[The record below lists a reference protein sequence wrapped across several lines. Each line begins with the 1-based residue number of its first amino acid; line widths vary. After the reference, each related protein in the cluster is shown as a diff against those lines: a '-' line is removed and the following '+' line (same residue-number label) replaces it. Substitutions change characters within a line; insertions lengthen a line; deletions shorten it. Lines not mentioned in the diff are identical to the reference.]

1 MGQNPLFWSQVAMC
15 DGARRGRR
23 EKTLT
28 GLSRRAFL
36 ATTGVL
42 AATFA
47 VPRQALGAVLAAPL
61 KPADVP
67 TTLQQT
73 ITFTAPVYNKYRTL
87 VAGPG
92 EPYIPRLDI
101 LGKEPSAER
110 TTNRRSLMY
119 LGHYTDVHM
128 IDAQAPARLD
138 VMAGEDPTLWAG
150 AIRPQDTMQ
159 LHTLTAMTNAMNA
172 ARESPVTG
180 APMSA
185 AVNTGDSTDQ
195 DSQLE
200 LDWYIGVLD
209 GGQFTPNSGKAGV
222 YEGVQ
227 VWPSTFAWHP
237 EDPSQDDFGSFGF
250 PKIPGLL
257 DSAVSNTVTSPGLAV
272 PWYSVFGNHD
282 VLWNGVINIDPSLRS
297 FATGGRKADD
307 WSALA
312 ETYLRGMSL
321 DGSSFTRLTDQLWRQ
336 WNMDAQMRHV
346 TPDGKRKLFEQKG
359 FIASHLNSPATPGPV
374 GHGFTEDNLSSG
386 RSYWQADLDSNFR
399 LFGLDTCN
407 QTAGADGAVPEDQF
421 NWLKEGL
428 TQAQTENKIALVLS
442 HPVVGGQ
449 KLFHSEEFVAMLNEF
464 PNMVAWINGHTH
476 INSIR
481 AHPNGSG
488 GGFWEITSASCVD
501 FPQQQQ
507 LIEFV
512 DNRDKTMSIFTTT
525 LDHASSP
532 TWSDGDFSQV
542 GLASLSRELS
552 ANDWI
557 MNPAMRAGSA
567 FDRNAELLL
576 PQPFDLSTI
585 TDAKIEVEQAKSRAR
600 IAAFDQNQAK

>member
-1 MGQNPLFWSQVAMC
+1 MR
-15 DGARRGRR
+15 DGARRGRM

-73 ITFTAPVYNKYRTL
+73 VTFTAPVYNKYRTL

-101 LGKEPSAER
+101 LGNEPSADR
-110 TTNRRSLMY
+110 TTTRRSLMY
-119 LGHYTDVHM
+119 IGHYTDIHM

-138 VMAGEDPTLWAG
+138 VMAGQDPTLWAG

-172 ARESPVTG
+172 ASESPVTG
-180 APMSA
+180 ATMAA
-185 AVNTGDSTDQ
+185 AVNTGDSADEH
-195 DSQLE
+195 SQLE

-222 YEGVQ
+222 YDGVQ

-250 PKIPGLL
+250 PQIPGLL
-257 DSAVSNTVTSPGLAV
+257 DSAVSDTVTSPGLAV
-272 PWYSVFGNHD
+272 PWYSIFGNHD
-282 VLWNGVINIDPSLRS
+282 TLWIGTGTIGPNLRS
-297 FATGGRKADD
+297 YATGGRKADQ
-307 WSALA
+307 WQALVG
-312 ETYLRGMSL
+312 TYAQGLNLDASSL
-321 DGSSFTRLTDQLWRQ
+321 TRFTDQLWRQ
-336 WNMDAQMRHV
+336 WNMDSHMRRV

-428 TQAQTENKIALVLS
+428 TQAQTENKIAIVLS
-442 HPVVGGQ
+442 HHNSATLENKAQPVVGRQ
-449 KLFHSEEFVAMLNEF
+449 TLYHAEEFVAMLLKF

-476 INSIR
+476 INRIR
-481 AHPNGSG
+481 AHPDGLGS
-488 GGFWEITSASCVD
+488 GFWEITSASCVD

-512 DNRDKTMSIFTTT
+512 DNRDGTMSIFTTT
-525 LDHASSP
+525 LDHASPP

-585 TDAKIEVEQAKSRAR
+585 TDAKLEVEQAKSRAR
-600 IAAFDQNQAK
+600 IAAFNQNQAK